1 MKWTVEEK
9 KDFLNSPHRPD
20 FLLIVA
26 IFINQKYF
34 LLMNILIFLVVYCN
48 PNKHEEDYLNI
59 FLHLFLLQKPLVV
72 VKLNRLTA
80 SFLINTSSTAFLPKW
95 VMHNIAENKMAKP
108 DFTGHNFNHQNWLG
122 VVLIYERRIL
132 IVMDCI
138 C

>member
-72 VKLNRLTA
+72 VNLNRLTA
-80 SFLINTSSTAFLPKW
+80 SFLIKSSSTALLPKW

-108 DFTGHNFNHQNWLG
+108 DFIGHNFNHQNWLG